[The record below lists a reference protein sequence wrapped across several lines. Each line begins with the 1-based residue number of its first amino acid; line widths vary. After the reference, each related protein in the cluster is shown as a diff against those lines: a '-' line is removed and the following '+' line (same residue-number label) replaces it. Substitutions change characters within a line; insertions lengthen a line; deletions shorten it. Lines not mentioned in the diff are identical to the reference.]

1 MTDRRAEDPAAA
13 GDPDAVVVLAVP
25 RRAAWISLALVALVM
40 LSLVVG
46 VSAYRLLNNRS
57 DTGRK
62 GQKIFPLPPPVTFIP
77 PTAEPRA
84 AVARSSVSAD
94 DDPSKGPLDAP
105 VVIIEFSDYQCYYCG
120 VFARETLHPLLELYG
135 DQIRFVYRDFV
146 FYGPV
151 SLQAAV
157 AAECANEQNAFWS
170 YHDLLFEFQDELSRD
185 RMVDLAR
192 SIGLDMDRFSACLE
206 NPVMEDKVKADTEEG
221 LRLDVRGTPTFFI
234 NGRILVGAAPL
245 DTFATMIDEELAAV
259 SQPDSRSRD

>member
-1 MTDRRAEDPAAA
+1 M
-13 GDPDAVVVLAVP
+13 
-25 RRAAWISLALVALVM
+25 
-40 LSLVVG
+40 
-46 VSAYRLLNNRS
+46 
-57 DTGRK
+57 
-62 GQKIFPLPPPVTFIP
+62 
-77 PTAEPRA
+77 
-84 AVARSSVSAD
+84 ARSSVSPD
-94 DDPSKGPLDAP
+94 DDPSRGPLDAP
-105 VVIIEFSDYQCYYCG
+105 VVVIEFSDFQCYYCG

-192 SIGLDMDRFSACLE
+192 SIGLDMDQFSACLE
-206 NPVMEDKVKADTEEG
+206 NPVMEDEVKADTEDG
-221 LRLDVRGTPTFFI
+221 LRLDVLGTPTFFI

-245 DTFATMIDEELAAV
+245 ETFATMIDEELAAAV
-259 SQPDSRSRD
+259 SNQPDSLLQDAPYGR